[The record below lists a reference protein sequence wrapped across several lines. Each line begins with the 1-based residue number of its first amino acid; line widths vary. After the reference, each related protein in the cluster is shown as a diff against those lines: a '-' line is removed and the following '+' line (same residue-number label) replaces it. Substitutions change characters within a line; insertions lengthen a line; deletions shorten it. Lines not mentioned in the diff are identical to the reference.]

1 MILPVA
7 NSVLV
12 HQDTKHHL
20 KHCHHIHQLLTTVD
34 CCCYNQ
40 DKQWHDNFLEMVV
53 VLHVQV
59 L

>member
-20 KHCHHIHQLLTTVD
+20 KPCHHIHQLLTTVD
-34 CCCYNQ
+34 CFCYNQ
-40 DKQWHDNFLEMVV
+40 DKQQHEKILEMVV

>member
-20 KHCHHIHQLLTTVD
+20 KPCHDAHQLLTTVD
-34 CCCYNQ
+34 CCCDNQ
-40 DKQWHDNFLEMVV
+40 DKQRHDYFLEIVV
-53 VLHVQV
+53 VLHTQA
-59 L
+59 

>member
-12 HQDTKHHL
+12 HQETKHHV
-20 KHCHHIHQLLTTVD
+20 KPCHKIHQLLTTVD
-34 CCCYNQ
+34 CCYNQ
-40 DKQWHDNFLEMVV
+40 DKQRHDNFLEMVV

>member
-20 KHCHHIHQLLTTVD
+20 KPCYQVHQLLTTVD

-40 DKQWHDNFLEMVV
+40 DKQQHDKILEMVV